1 MAPGCE
7 YPAGVRA
14 LVVGED
20 IQDTLKNVKTVQT
33 LSFSLHLYR
42 MIYTIFRF
50 ILNSNFTRVCSHAL
64 LSS

>member
-20 IQDTLKNVKTVQT
+20 IQDTLKNIETVQA
-33 LSFSLHLYR
+33 S
-42 MIYTIFRF
+42 TI
-50 ILNSNFTRVCSHAL
+50 
-64 LSS
+64 